1 MSNNYIEHEI
11 KGDWNKTKSVENNL
25 NKITQYLKDIINHL
39 NKSDTLKIQLT
50 IVNNFIFTI
59 DNDEECLM
67 H

>member
-1 MSNNYIEHEI
+1 MEHEI
-11 KGDWNKTKSVENNL
+11 KGDRNKTKSVENNL
-25 NKITQYLKDIINHL
+25 NKITQYLKDIINHFK
-39 NKSDTLKIQLT
+39 KSDTLKIQLT

>member
-25 NKITQYLKDIINHL
+25 NKIRQYLKDIINHL
-39 NKSDTLKIQLT
+39 KKSDTLKIQLT